1 MEELNAPVRTH
12 KMTMTGRKTCVLSG
26 VKDVLSFDPNEIL
39 LETEQ
44 GMLLIKGEDLHVSR
58 LTLEKGEVDVDGR
71 LDSFSYSE
79 AAPAG
84 QQKAASLLSRL
95 FR

>member
-1 MEELNAPVRTH
+1 MEDLSGNGRMH
-12 KMTMTGRKTCVLSG
+12 KMTVTNRKDCSICGVL
-26 VKDVLSFDPNEIL
+26 DVLSFDIHEIL

-44 GMLLIKGEDLHVSR
+44 VMLTITGDDLHVNR
-58 LTLEKGEVDVDGR
+58 LTLDKGEIDIDGR

-79 AAPAG
+79 SAAIG
-84 QQKAASLLSRL
+84 GKGESLLSRL

>member
-12 KMTMTGRKTCVLSG
+12 KMTMTGRKSCVLSG
-26 VKDVLSFDPNEIL
+26 VKDVLSFDLHEIL

-79 AAPAG
+79 AAPTG

>member
-26 VKDVLSFDPNEIL
+26 VKDVLSFDLHEIL

>member
-1 MEELNAPVRTH
+1 MEELNVPVKSH
-12 KMTMTGRKTCVLSG
+12 KMTMSGRKTCTLSG
-26 VKDVLSFDPNEIL
+26 VKDVLSFDLHEVL

-71 LDSFSYSE
+71 LDSFAYSD
-79 AAPAG
+79 APHSG
-84 QQKAASLLSRL
+84 QQKAASLLTRL

>member
-1 MEELNAPVRTH
+1 MEELNSPVRIH
-12 KMTMTGRKTCVLSG
+12 KMTMSGRKTCMLSG
-26 VKDVLSFDPNEIL
+26 VKDVLSFDLHEVL

-44 GMLLIKGEDLHVSR
+44 GMLSIKGDDLHVSR

-71 LDSFSYSE
+71 LDSFTYTD
-79 AAPAG
+79 AAPTG
-84 QQKAASLLSRL
+84 QQKAASLIRRL